1 MSWRTVATQHA
12 AGHRRSAT
20 AVLGLAAAYHD
31 VFSKADE
38 STEMVLADLATF
50 CGFYQVPPPGT
61 TSDEMHRDA
70 GRREAFARILSFL
83 TLSSERM
90 QALEEAARQEGETN
104 QMEGPL

>member
-1 MSWRTVATQHA
+1 MKWRTVATQHA
-12 AGHRRSAT
+12 EGHRRSAT
-20 AVLGLAAAYHD
+20 AILGLVAAYRD
-31 VFSKADE
+31 VFSKEDE
-38 STEMVLADLATF
+38 STEKVMADLATF

-90 QALEEAARQEGETN
+90 QALEEAARFESETN
-104 QMEGPL
+104 QTEGPL